1 MSEVTTTGKEVN
13 LGKYTAAFGLFGVI
27 CTAIALAQI
36 FAMGDAARAQAL
48 PGYLF
53 AVIFFMSASLGGF
66 ALTLLQHVL
75 NGKWGLPILRIFE
88 AAGGI
93 RTFILMA
100 ALFIPLGIYAK
111 ELYPWADAAK
121 VHADEVLQHRQ
132 TYLNWGFVGIRFLI
146 YFLFWGGIAYYMRR
160 SVKVQEVTGRY
171 KEQQKRTNIGSASLV
186 FIVLTVTFAYT
197 DWVMA
202 LDPHWWSSMYGL
214 WFVAGMGLNAVSLAA
229 VLSCLNAT
237 KAPYN
242 AIVNK
247 SWTRDI
253 GNLMFTFTM
262 LWGYTNLGQY
272 LIIWHGNIPE
282 TTTYLVNRS
291 LGHWSYLSFALVIG
305 QFFVP
310 FFALLSPRVKAT
322 PKYLAWVGI
331 WILAMRVLDHFHVIV
346 PFFRPNMAVYLP
358 DILSFL
364 GVGGLW
370 AAVFSYNVRR
380 VPLLPTYDPRLLEVE
395 HAH

>member
-13 LGKYTAAFGLFGVI
+13 LGKHAAMFALVGIVGTVLSI
-27 CTAIALAQI
+27 IWIANDSTRGI
-36 FAMGDAARAQAL
+36 AL

-53 AVIFFMSASLGGF
+53 AIMFFMSATLGGF

-88 AAGGI
+88 AAGGA
-93 RTFILMA
+93 RNFILMA
-100 ALFIPLGIYAK
+100 ILFVPIAFYAK
-111 ELYPWADAAK
+111 ELYPWADSAK
-121 VHADEVLQHRQ
+121 VAADEVLQHRS
-132 TYLNWGFVGIRFLI
+132 TYLNWGFIGVRFLV
-146 YFLFWGGIAYYMRR
+146 YFGFWAGIAAYMRN
-160 SVKVQEVTGRY
+160 SVKRQEANGRY

-202 LDPHWWSSMYGL
+202 LDAHWWSSMYGL

-229 VLSCLNAT
+229 VLSCLNAK

-242 AIVNK
+242 QIVNK

-291 LGHWSYLSFALVIG
+291 LGHWSYMSFALVIC
-305 QFFVP
+305 QFFIP

-322 PKYLAWVGI
+322 PKYLAIVGI
-331 WILAMRVLDHFHVIV
+331 WILAFRVVDHFHVIE
-346 PFFRPNMAVYLP
+346 PFFRANLQVTIQDLVA
-358 DILSFL
+358 FL

-370 AAVFSYNVRR
+370 AAVFSFNVKR
-380 VPLLPTYDPRLLEVE
+380 VPLLPKYDARILEVE
-395 HAH
+395 HVH

>member
-1 MSEVTTTGKEVN
+1 MSEVTTTGKEAN
-13 LGKYTAAFGLFGVI
+13 LGKYGAAFGLIGVVF
-27 CTAIALAQI
+27 TAISLVMI
-36 FAMGDAARAQAL
+36 FTGDAARSQAL

-53 AVIFFMSASLGGF
+53 ALIFFMSASIGAF
-66 ALTLLQHVL
+66 SLTLLQHVL

-88 AAGGI
+88 AAGGL

-100 ALFIPLGIYAK
+100 VLFIPIAIFAK
-111 ELYPWADAAK
+111 DLYPWADAAK
-121 VHADEVLQHRQ
+121 VQADHVLQHRAP
-132 TYLNWGFVGIRFLI
+132 YLNWTFVAIRF
-146 YFLFWGGIAYYMRR
+146 FAFFAFWGGVAYYMRR

-171 KEQQKRTNIGSASLV
+171 KEQQKRANLGSAGLV
-186 FIVLTVTFAYT
+186 FVVLSVTFAYT

-214 WFVAGMGLNAVSLAA
+214 WFVAGMGLNAVAFAA
-229 VLSCLNAT
+229 VLSCLNAN

-242 AIVNK
+242 QIVNK
-247 SWTRDI
+247 NWTRDI
-253 GNLMFTFTM
+253 GNLLLTFTM

-272 LIIWHGNIPE
+272 LILWHGNIPE
-282 TTTYLVNRS
+282 TTTYLINRS
-291 LGHWSYLSFALVIG
+291 LGHWSYVSFILVIG
-305 QFFVP
+305 QFFIP

-322 PKYLAWVGI
+322 PKYLAMVGI
-331 WILAMRVLDHFHVIV
+331 WIIAMRVVDHFHVIE

-358 DILSFL
+358 DLFAFL

-370 AAVFSYNVRR
+370 AAVFSWNVRR
-380 VPLLPTYDPRLLEVE
+380 APLLPTYDPRLLEVE